1 MIRLLAGTLS
11 IALLFLASVGHVVA
25 EEAAGSSVT
34 VQVDGALPAKGS
46 VVVALFDSEEAFLKD
61 SIADQTT
68 ELSEDGTAVATF
80 EGVAPGVY
88 AISVFHD
95 KNGNGKLN
103 TNFLGI
109 PKEKTG
115 ASNNPKARMGPPL
128 FEASKF
134 ELGAEPLTLSIT
146 VR

>member
-1 MIRLLAGTLS
+1 MIRLLASTLCT
-11 IALLFLASVGHVVA
+11 ALIFFASVDRVLG

-34 VQVDGALPAKGS
+34 VQVDGALPAKGT

-61 SIADQTT
+61 SIADQTAT
-68 ELSEDGTAVATF
+68 LSEDGTAVATF
-80 EGVAPGVY
+80 EGIAPGVY
-88 AISVFHD
+88 AISAFHD

-115 ASNNPKARMGPPL
+115 ASNNPKPRMGPPL

-134 ELGAEPLTLSIT
+134 ELGAEPLTLAIT

>member
-1 MIRLLAGTLS
+1 MIFVSWKG
-11 IALLFLASVGHVVA
+11 ALYA
-25 EEAAGSSVT
+25 EDAATSVT
-34 VQVDGALPAKGS
+34 VLVDGALPAKGT
-46 VVVALFDSEEAFLKD
+46 VVVALFDSEEAFLKQ
-61 SIADQTT
+61 SIADTT
-68 ELSEDGTAVATF
+68 VPLSEDGAATATF
-80 EGVAPGVY
+80 ESISPGTY

-103 TNFLGI
+103 TNFIGI

-115 ASNNPKARMGPPL
+115 ASNNPKQRMGPPL

-134 ELGAEPLTLSIT
+134 KLGTEPLTLSIT